1 VANHHYFENHVR
13 AIVRDSL
20 DADLVLDKPSSRQKT
35 NEKQERTSL
44 MILGWRVH
52 ANLEQSG
59 VEARQEASGQQQRDV
74 LVQEHPGSCQASS
87 GIYNLKG
94 ILSNIT

>member
-1 VANHHYFENHVR
+1 
-13 AIVRDSL
+13 
-20 DADLVLDKPSSRQKT
+20 
-35 NEKQERTSL
+35 

-59 VEARQEASGQQQRDV
+59 VKARQEASGQQQRDV
-74 LVQEHPGSCQASS
+74 LVQEHPGSCQAGS